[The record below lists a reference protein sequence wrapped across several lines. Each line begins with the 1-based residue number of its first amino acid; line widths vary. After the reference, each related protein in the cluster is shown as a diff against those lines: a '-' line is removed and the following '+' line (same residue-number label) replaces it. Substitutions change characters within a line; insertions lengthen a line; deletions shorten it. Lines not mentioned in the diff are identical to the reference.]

1 MHVET
6 LRQVKFGY
14 AFLSL
19 FLLLRWLSVSDII
32 GLFSVLLD
40 AGQIL
45 GRRSNCFGMLNFN
58 FVILS
63 ILHRSTIFAS
73 LPWVIDQVDT
83 TVFVKLIIGYV
94 DAGRLESVN
103 EMVSKILA
111 QRLPQ
116 VALAI
121 NDNTRQTTLPWL
133 LQLALYFTMFFEI
146 FRHLDVVDVVFWLG
160 NSH

>member
-73 LPWVIDQVDT
+73 LP
-83 TVFVKLIIGYV
+83 
-94 DAGRLESVN
+94 
-103 EMVSKILA
+103 
-111 QRLPQ
+111 
-116 VALAI
+116 
-121 NDNTRQTTLPWL
+121 
-133 LQLALYFTMFFEI
+133 
-146 FRHLDVVDVVFWLG
+146 
-160 NSH
+160 